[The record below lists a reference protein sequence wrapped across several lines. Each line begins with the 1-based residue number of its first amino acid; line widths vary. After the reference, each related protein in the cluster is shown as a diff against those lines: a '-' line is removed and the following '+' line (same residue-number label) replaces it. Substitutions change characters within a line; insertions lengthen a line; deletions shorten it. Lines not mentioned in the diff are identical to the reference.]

1 MKRLTPIQT
10 SYLSVFFIALGGMSA
25 SHAQEASNVPTPS
38 QRPDILHVSP
48 DYIEELKA
56 LHNIESP
63 PTVAD
68 IDTAA
73 PPPSQAEAKQH
84 NNNKTVVYGSG
95 SSEVT
100 DINSKDIMD
109 IINNTPNHKSDAPYP
124 SRKPGAL
131 VSDIEPAAHNKAAPS
146 KAAPTNEKT
155 LVSFSIPPKE
165 IKLDQSLQGF
175 LETYAL
181 KLFNEN
187 PEMNMEI
194 HAYATPVTGEKHSDV
209 RISLARALEVRSFLI
224 NKNIAPGR
232 LKLQPNGQDQ
242 DNSND
247 DRIDILFIQPK

>member
-1 MKRLTPIQT
+1 MKRVTSIRI
-10 SYLSVFFIALGGMSA
+10 SYLSVFFMALGTVSV
-25 SHAQEASNVPTPS
+25 SHAQDTSNVPTPS

-73 PPPSQAEAKQH
+73 PPSQAKQEQLD
-84 NNNKTVVYGSG
+84 NNKTVVYGSG

-109 IINNTPNHKSDAPYP
+109 IINNTSNHKDDAPYP
-124 SRKPGAL
+124 SRKPGAQ
-131 VSDIEPAAHNKAAPS
+131 VSDIEPSAPS
-146 KAAPTNEKT
+146 KATPSNEKT

-224 NKNIAPGR
+224 NKNVAPGR